1 MKLPLT
7 SEVLSKPELVPK
19 LSLAD
24 WDVLVRQ
31 ARRAGLLARLAET
44 LTRTDWGASVP
55 QPVRWHLEADHVLTE
70 RQKIAVRW
78 EVSQIR
84 EALAELGAP
93 VILLKGAAYVM
104 AGLPAARGRLFSDID
119 ILVPFEKINQAEAAL
134 MLAGWHAQPEDAYDE
149 RYYRQWMHEIPP
161 MQHVHR
167 GGVVD
172 MHHAILPRT
181 ARYHPDPEKLRAAAL
196 PIAGHPGLFVL
207 QPVDMVLHAAC
218 HLFHDGELPHGL
230 RDLSD
235 MDLLLRHF
243 GRDEDFW
250 LALPKRAEELELT
263 RPLFYAL
270 RYTRHFFG
278 TPVPQTVDAALQKA
292 APPMLKLMDSLFYRA
307 LGPEHD
313 SYHDGLSQLARF
325 AAYIRAHWLRM
336 PPLMLARHLLHKALI
351 SRKASPA

>member
-1 MKLPLT
+1 MNLPLT
-7 SEVLSKPELVPK
+7 SEVLSNPAFVARLN
-19 LSLAD
+19 LAD
-24 WDVLVRQ
+24 WDLLVRQ

-44 LTRTDWGASVP
+44 LAGSECEADIP
-55 QPVRWHLEADHVLTE
+55 QAVRWHLQAERVLSD

-84 EALAELGAP
+84 EALAGLNIP

-104 AGLPAARGRLFSDID
+104 ADLSAARGRLFSDVD
-119 ILVPFEKINQAEAAL
+119 IMVPFASINQAEAAL
-134 MLAGWHAQPEDAYDE
+134 MLAGWHAQSGDGYDE

-161 MQHVHR
+161 MMHLKR
-167 GGVVD
+167 GSVVD

-181 ARYHPDPEKLRAAAL
+181 ARYHPDPEKLRSAAV
-196 PIAGHPGLFVL
+196 PVKCQSGLFVL

-243 GRDEDFW
+243 GRDGNFW
-250 LALPKRAEELELT
+250 DMLPKRALELELA

-270 RYTRHFFG
+270 RYVRHFLK
-278 TPVPQTVDAALQKA
+278 TPVPATVDAVLVSAE
-292 APPMLKLMDSLFYRA
+292 PPLLKLMDAVFHRA

-313 SYHDGLSQLARF
+313 SCRDSLTRPARL
-325 AAYIRAHWLRM
+325 AAYVRAHWLRM
-336 PPLMLARHLLHKALI
+336 PPFMLTRHLLHKALI
-351 SRKASPA
+351 KPEHAPT